1 MLSHNVKKIKKK
13 FSQTVLTNWNV
24 CDIIK
29 MFTEREH
36 RKGGETM
43 ISPNIIGTR
52 IKNRRE
58 ELGMS
63 REIFCQAVGIT
74 QSAASMYETGQRIP
88 RDEIKINIAR
98 VLKTTIEA
106 LFFAE

>member
-1 MLSHNVKKIKKK
+1 M
-13 FSQTVLTNWNV
+13 TNWNV